1 MPDNKGLTLQ
11 MHVQEFIINPL
22 RKIKGLCCPFIISTD
37 FLANFLVCS
46 AADYGLSFPL
56 SATVDP
62 SQISECFTIELK
74 RSKYWVDVV
83 FTFLYLTD

>member
-22 RKIKGLCCPFIISTD
+22 RKIKELCFPFKISTD
-37 FLANFLVCS
+37 FLSIFLVCS

-56 SATVDP
+56 SATADP
-62 SQISECFTIELK
+62 SQISECFTTELK
-74 RSKYWVDVV
+74 RSKYWMDVV
-83 FTFLYLTD
+83 FTFLCLID